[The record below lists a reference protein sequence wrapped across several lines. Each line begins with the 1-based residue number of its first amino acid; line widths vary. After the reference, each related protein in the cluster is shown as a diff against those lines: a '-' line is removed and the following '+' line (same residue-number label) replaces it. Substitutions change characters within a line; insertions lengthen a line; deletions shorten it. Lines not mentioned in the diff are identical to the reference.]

1 MSHLLSHHSIK
12 RAEETSFHWN
22 INLLK
27 IVCNITEQKKILTFY
42 IHVYPQLFLFDIVS
56 FVCGAG
62 RGCCWWFDDSEMF
75 GFHRL
80 GFHCSFMFNVCFDT
94 PLQSLKLNKNIMM
107 FRVILYTLYCRFLI
121 LCVYLIPWLP
131 HFVSNCK
138 TKNRDHWIF
147 ILISH
152 RSQLS

>member
-27 IVCNITEQKKILTFY
+27 IVCNTTEQKKILTFY

-94 PLQSLKLNKNIMM
+94 PLQSLKLNQNKNDVQGH
-107 FRVILYTLYCRFLI
+107 FRYCRFLI
-121 LCVYLIPWLP
+121 LCVYLIPWLL
-131 HFVSNCK
+131 HFV
-138 TKNRDHWIF
+138 
-147 ILISH
+147 
-152 RSQLS
+152 

>member
-27 IVCNITEQKKILTFY
+27 IVCNTTEQKKILTFY

-80 GFHCSFMFNVCFDT
+80 GFHCSFMFNVCFNT

-107 FRVILYTLYCRFLI
+107 FRVIIYSVGSLFYVCIWFLDSPILYQIARLK
-121 LCVYLIPWLP
+121 
-131 HFVSNCK
+131 NC
-138 TKNRDHWIF
+138 DHWIL